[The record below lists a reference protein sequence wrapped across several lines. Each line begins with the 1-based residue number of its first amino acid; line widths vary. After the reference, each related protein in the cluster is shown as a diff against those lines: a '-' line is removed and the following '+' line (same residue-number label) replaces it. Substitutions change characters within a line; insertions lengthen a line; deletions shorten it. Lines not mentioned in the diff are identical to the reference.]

1 MPLIV
6 EDGSCV
12 PTADAFASRA
22 GLISFAAKYYPSV
35 TVGDNDTTDS
45 AIRRASSWLSSYPD
59 WDGAM
64 KCGRG
69 LQGLAW
75 PRTGVTDCNGDAVPD
90 DEVPIE
96 VEQSNYIASLAEL
109 EEPGVLTPAI
119 IPGEQTK
126 RVKVDVIA
134 EEYMTPKDQGVS
146 GSLDPTETLRPVL
159 TAINDLLKC
168 MGTIPSGSDASWP
181 WVA

>member
-1 MPLIV
+1 MALVV
-6 EDGSCV
+6 ETGSCV
-12 PTADAFASRA
+12 STADAFVSRA
-22 GLISFAAKYYPSV
+22 NFIAWLAKYYPSV
-35 TVGDNDTTDS
+35 TVTDDDTTDS
-45 AIRRASSWLSSYPD
+45 AIRRGSSWLSSYPD
-59 WDGAM
+59 WDGAE

-69 LQGLAW
+69 LQGLSW
-75 PRTGVTDCNGDAVPD
+75 PRTGVTDCNGDAVAD

-96 VEQSNYIASLAEL
+96 VEQSTYLASMAEYQS
-109 EEPGVLTPAI
+109 PGVLTPTI
-119 IPGEQTK
+119 TPGKQKK
-126 RVKVDVIA
+126 REKVDVIDVG
-134 EEYMTPKDQGVS
+134 YMTPVEQGVS